1 MNKSRIMANLEE
13 ILKPV
18 PKKERQALR
27 RKKSLDNYFKRRAQ
41 NYSAYEKEEDEWRE
55 ADELSCFRGIGE
67 LLRLP
72 ENRKALREARNYF
85 KANTKN
91 IPEKEIDLSITLE
104 SLVTLFGEM
113 KGIVDGM
120 LGIEC
125 EKPLIQFIYNSPAS
139 WYFMNKKL
147 ALIGINR
154 LLPNNCAHE
163 YAHHVTSYSKA
174 QAKWI
179 KSRLMEEGFAH
190 GIGRNASTIYASNH
204 DMPLLAHMA
213 FDDYTLRIA
222 RAESTLK
229 NQPMFPDKQDIT
241 VYGIAAFLVAEAK
254 HGKSIYR
261 EIIKSHE
268 PAEYLLKKLK

>member
-41 NYSAYEKEEDEWRE
+41 NYSAYEKRKTNGARLMNCPASGALE
-55 ADELSCFRGIGE
+55 SF
-67 LLRLP
+67 LRLP

-139 WYFMNKKL
+139 WYFMNKNWRSL
-147 ALIGINR
+147 ALTGFCRITALMSMPTM
-154 LLPNNCAHE
+154 LLPIQKPRQ
-163 YAHHVTSYSKA
+163 S
-174 QAKWI
+174 
-179 KSRLMEEGFAH
+179 G
-190 GIGRNASTIYASNH
+190 
-204 DMPLLAHMA
+204 
-213 FDDYTLRIA
+213 
-222 RAESTLK
+222 
-229 NQPMFPDKQDIT
+229 
-241 VYGIAAFLVAEAK
+241 
-254 HGKSIYR
+254 
-261 EIIKSHE
+261 
-268 PAEYLLKKLK
+268 